1 MRCTRHSVRLAAVT
15 PNFKSACCL
24 PSPALKGASSSHCF
38 QFPQLSQR
46 SLLSP
51 GWGSITQF
59 SCLLNSQLT
68 ELRDAIPVAFHLL
81 SLSAVECGRK
91 TRLIV
96 SKSSLS
102 YLCNSS
108 QQVCIYMH
116 LKSSHSSV
124 IGDCLEGQ
132 RFPRT

>member
-1 MRCTRHSVRLAAVT
+1 MRCTSYSVRLATVT
-15 PNFKSACCL
+15 PNFKNACCL
-24 PSPALKGASSSHCF
+24 PSPALKQASASHCF
-38 QFPQLSQR
+38 QFPQLS
-46 SLLSP
+46 LLSP
-51 GWGSITQF
+51 GWGSVAQF

-124 IGDCLEGQ
+124 TGDCLEGQ